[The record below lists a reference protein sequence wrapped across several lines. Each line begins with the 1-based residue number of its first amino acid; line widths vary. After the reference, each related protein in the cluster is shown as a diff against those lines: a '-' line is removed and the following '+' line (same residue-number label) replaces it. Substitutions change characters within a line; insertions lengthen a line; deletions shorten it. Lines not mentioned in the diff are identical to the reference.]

1 MLVNATCYEN
11 GKKIFELSK
20 EQLLSFSPQENQF
33 FWAAVAEP
41 TEEELKLLFSKVKVH
56 ELAYEDL
63 IHGNQISKVE
73 EYDED
78 LFVVLKQIKLTDGE
92 LLFGDV
98 YVFAGENYVI
108 SIRKGVGEPLSTTR
122 SLIEKNTNLLK
133 KGSGYVLYAIIDT
146 IVDRYF
152 PIITL
157 LQKEID
163 LLEDQI
169 FQKSDD
175 KSKEELIEKLHNFKR
190 NLRNVQN
197 AINPLLDSVHKL
209 FGGRV
214 PEICEG
220 LDNYFRDTY
229 DHLTRIDNSL
239 DNLAESANSTIQ
251 TNVALITIE
260 ENKITKKLAAWAAIF
275 AAVTFLAGIWGM
287 NFSHMPEVNW
297 KYGYPFALAIMV
309 LVVIGL
315 RYRFKKVGWL

>member
-1 MLVNATCYEN
+1 MLINATCYEN
-11 GKKIFELSK
+11 GKKSFELSK
-20 EQLLSFSPQENQF
+20 EQIVSFTPSENQF
-33 FWAAVAEP
+33 FWAAVADP

-63 IHGNQISKVE
+63 VHGNQISKVE

-78 LFVVLKQIKLTDGE
+78 LFVVLKQIKLSDGE
-92 LLFGDV
+92 LSFGDI

-108 SIRKGVGEPLSTTR
+108 SIRKGIGEPLTSTRT
-122 SLIEKNTNLLK
+122 LVEKNTNLLK

-146 IVDRYF
+146 VVDRYF
-152 PIITL
+152 PIIAL

-163 LLEDQI
+163 QLEDQI

-175 KSKEELIEKLHNFKR
+175 KSKEQLIEKLHNFKR
-190 NLRNVQN
+190 NLREVQN

-214 PEICEG
+214 PDICEG

-287 NFSHMPEVNW
+287 NFAHMPEINW
-297 KYGYPFALAIMV
+297 KYGYPFALSVMV
-309 LVVIGL
+309 IAVLGL
-315 RYRFKKVGWL
+315 RYKFKKVGWL

>member
-1 MLVNATCYEN
+1 MLINATCYEN
-11 GKKIFELSK
+11 GKKLFELSK
-20 EQLLSFSPQENQF
+20 EQLISFSPGENQF
-33 FWAAVAEP
+33 FWAAVADP

-63 IHGNQISKVE
+63 VHGNQISKVE

-78 LFVVLKQIKLTDGE
+78 LFVVLKQIKLNDGE
-92 LLFGDV
+92 VSFGDI

-108 SIRKGVGEPLSTTR
+108 SIRKGVGDPLTATR
-122 SLIEKNTNLLK
+122 ILVEKNTNLLK
-133 KGSGYVLYAIIDT
+133 KGSGYVLYAVIDT
-146 IVDRYF
+146 VVDRYF
-152 PIITL
+152 PIIAL

-175 KSKEELIEKLHNFKR
+175 KSKEQLIEKLHNFKR
-190 NLRNVQN
+190 NLREVQN

-214 PEICEG
+214 PDICDG
-220 LDNYFRDTY
+220 LDDYFRDTY

-287 NFSHMPEVNW
+287 NFAHMPEINW
-297 KYGYPFALAIMV
+297 KFGYPFALSVMV
-309 LVVIGL
+309 AAVLGL
-315 RYRFKKVGWL
+315 RYRFKKMGWL

>member
-1 MLVNATCYEN
+1 MLINATCYEN
-11 GKKIFELSK
+11 GKKSFELSK
-20 EQLLSFSPQENQF
+20 EQIVSFTPGENQF
-33 FWAAVAEP
+33 FWAAVADP

-63 IHGNQISKVE
+63 VHGNQISKVE

-78 LFVVLKQIKLTDGE
+78 LFVVLKQIKLSDGE
-92 LLFGDV
+92 LSFGDI

-108 SIRKGVGEPLSTTR
+108 SIRKGIGEPLTSTRT
-122 SLIEKNTNLLK
+122 LVEKNTNLLK

-146 IVDRYF
+146 VVDRYF
-152 PIITL
+152 PIIAL

-163 LLEDQI
+163 QLEDQI

-175 KSKEELIEKLHNFKR
+175 KSKEQLIEKLHNFKR
-190 NLRNVQN
+190 NLREVQN

-214 PEICEG
+214 PDICEG

-287 NFSHMPEVNW
+287 NFAHMPEINW
-297 KYGYPFALAIMV
+297 KYGYPFALSVMV
-309 LVVIGL
+309 IAVLGL
-315 RYRFKKVGWL
+315 RYKFKKVGWL

>member
-1 MLVNATCYEN
+1 MLINATCYEN
-11 GKKIFELSK
+11 GKKLFELSK
-20 EQLLSFSPQENQF
+20 EQLLSFAPTENQF
-33 FWAAVAEP
+33 FWAAVADP

-63 IHGNQISKVE
+63 VHGNQISKVE

-78 LFVVLKQIKLTDGE
+78 LFVVLKQIKLTEGE
-92 LLFGDV
+92 LSFGDV

-108 SIRKGVGEPLSTTR
+108 SIRKGVGEPLTATR
-122 SLIEKNTNLLK
+122 ALVEKNTNLLK

-146 IVDRYF
+146 VVDRYF
-152 PIITL
+152 PVIAL

-169 FQKSDD
+169 FQKADD
-175 KSKEELIEKLHNFKR
+175 KSKEQLIEKLHNFKR
-190 NLRNVQN
+190 NLREVQN

-214 PEICEG
+214 PDICEG

-239 DNLAESANSTIQ
+239 DNLAESANATIQ

-275 AAVTFLAGIWGM
+275 ATVTFLAGIWGM
-287 NFSHMPEVNW
+287 NFAHMPEINW
-297 KYGYPFALAIMV
+297 KYGYPFALSVMV
-309 LVVIGL
+309 LVVLGL
-315 RYRFKKVGWL
+315 RYKFKKVGWL